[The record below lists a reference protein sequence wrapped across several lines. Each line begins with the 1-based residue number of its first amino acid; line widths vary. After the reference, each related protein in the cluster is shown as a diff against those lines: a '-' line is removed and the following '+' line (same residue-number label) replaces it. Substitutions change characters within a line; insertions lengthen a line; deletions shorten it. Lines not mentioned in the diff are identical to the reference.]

1 LDMLDGDGRGP
12 SLDAMRKLM
21 EALGNPQRRLRAVHV
36 AGTNGKGS
44 TAAMCAQL
52 LSASDLKV
60 GLFTGPHLSRV
71 YDRITVN
78 GAAISDADLSSALCR
93 VQRAALRVA
102 VQPTRSEAMAA
113 AALVHFDRCRVDAA
127 VIEGG
132 MLGRWDAT
140 NVVDADVT
148 VVTNVGSDH
157 AEIEALSAVE
167 SLLQRRLNSDVVAD
181 VFRTARL
188 PGQIAGERRPMF

>member
-1 LDMLDGDGRGP
+1 
-12 SLDAMRKLM
+12 M

-52 LSASDLKV
+52 LSASDLRV

-102 VQPTRSEAMAA
+102 VQPTRFEAMTA

-132 MLGRWDAT
+132 MPGRWDAT
-140 NVVDADVT
+140 NVVDADVA

-157 AEIEALSAVE
+157 ALCALSAVE
-167 SLLQRRLNSDVVAD
+167 SLLERRLNSDVVAG
-181 VFRTARL
+181 VFRTLRL
-188 PGQIAGERRPMF
+188 PGRFEVER

>member
-1 LDMLDGDGRGP
+1 MLDRGP
-12 SLDAMRKLM
+12 SLDTMRKLM

-36 AGTNGKGS
+36 AGTNGKGF

-52 LSASDLKV
+52 LSASDLRV

-102 VQPTRSEAMAA
+102 VRPTRFEAMTA

-127 VIEGG
+127 VIEGE
-132 MLGRWDAT
+132 MPGRWDAT
-140 NVVDADVT
+140 NVVEPDVA
-148 VVTNVGSDH
+148 VVTNVGSDDDEL
-157 AEIEALSAVE
+157 AALSAVE

-188 PGQIAGERRPMF
+188 PGRFEVER